1 MIGGIKKMS
10 AREKSPI
17 PVWLVLCIA
26 IIAISFSSIFVKWT
40 TAPVAI
46 IAMYRLLMTNVV
58 MLPFMGKHLKE
69 IRGLSIKEVLLL
81 IGSGAALGLHFLLWM
96 GSLRYT
102 TVASSTALM
111 TLEPIFVMMGSWW
124 VFHQRTNRIQMAG
137 MSVAVI
143 GAAAIGWGDMSL
155 SGMALQGDILS
166 ILGTVAVAIHMILGQ
181 TLRAHSGISASVY
194 SFIVFFVAA
203 LVLGVY
209 SAVIGYSFVQYPLQ
223 DWGVFLLLA
232 LVSTLLGHALFNWL
246 LKYMQATTVS
256 MGVLGE
262 PIGAS
267 ILAYFLLGEEV
278 SWLQAGAAVLLIGGV
293 WIFLRGE
300 SREKAHSN

>member
-1 MIGGIKKMS
+1 MS
-10 AREKSPI
+10 AREKSTI

-69 IRGLSIKEVLLL
+69 IRGLSLKEVLLL

-232 LVSTLLGHALFNWL
+232 LVPTLLGHALFNWL
-246 LKYMQATTVS
+246 LQYMQATTVS

-267 ILAYFLLGEEV
+267 ILAYFLLGEQV
-278 SWLQAGAAVLLIGGV
+278 SWLQGGAAVLLIGGV